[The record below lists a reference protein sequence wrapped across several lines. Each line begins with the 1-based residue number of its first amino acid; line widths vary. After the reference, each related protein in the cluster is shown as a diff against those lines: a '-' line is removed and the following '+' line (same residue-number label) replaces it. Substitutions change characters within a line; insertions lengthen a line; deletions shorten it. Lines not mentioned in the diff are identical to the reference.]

1 MEALLLS
8 DPGTGP
14 DGDDLELN
22 DLTGLGG
29 GQPGNAPLIGVR
41 ALMLAVL
48 EDAIRCLLGADAKIA
63 MEAEL
68 WIRSRERTS
77 PFSFEVVCE
86 ALGLDS
92 SAVRV
97 ALRRMN
103 AANASRRKFV
113 RRVRSYSRTP
123 GHVCLR
129 VRDRSKERRAKRFD
143 AAPRLPSESA
153 VRLQAKTRSVD
164 TGTSRSKRIPRLTGK
179 SLP

>member
-1 MEALLLS
+1 MEALRLS
-8 DPGTGP
+8 DPATGP
-14 DGDDLELN
+14 DGDDFDLN
-22 DLTGLGG
+22 DVTGLGG
-29 GQPGNAPLIGVR
+29 GQPGSAPLIGVR

-68 WIRSRERTS
+68 WIRSRERAS

-86 ALGLDS
+86 ALGLES

-103 AANASRRKFV
+103 AANAPRRKFT
-113 RRVRSYSRTP
+113 RRVRDYSRTS

-129 VRDRSKERRAKRFD
+129 VRDRSKERRAR
-143 AAPRLPSESA
+143 RLRAQRDGEEPIVA
-153 VRLQAKTRSVD
+153 
-164 TGTSRSKRIPRLTGK
+164 
-179 SLP
+179 